1 MVYVVVSN
9 TFDICGSKPKL
20 SDAQAFEDLKCQ
32 RIKALNYI
40 PIGISG
46 LGM

>member
-20 SDAQAFEDLKCQ
+20 SDAPACGHLKT
-32 RIKALNYI
+32 
-40 PIGISG
+40 
-46 LGM
+46 